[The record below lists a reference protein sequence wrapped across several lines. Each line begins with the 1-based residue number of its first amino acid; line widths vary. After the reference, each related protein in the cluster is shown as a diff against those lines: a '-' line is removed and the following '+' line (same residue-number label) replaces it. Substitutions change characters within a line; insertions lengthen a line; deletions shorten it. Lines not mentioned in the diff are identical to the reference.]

1 LFFVGGSWLWI
12 SHKPRCVNDFRV
24 MGTGGTPESVGYSGR
39 TILTMRGGEFV
50 EKLDYFTSPGYL
62 EGGQSRYEE
71 GMLEG
76 SGPALLISTKG
87 VFRFDEKTKKMYLA
101 ELHPGCSLED
111 VKAEV
116 PWDLKVSENLGV
128 TSLPTE
134 EETSIIRNFG
144 PDISMSRQLQIE
156 TVINRLQR
164 VFEENAKQNI

>member
-1 LFFVGGSWLWI
+1 
-12 SHKPRCVNDFRV
+12 
-24 MGTGGTPESVGYSGR
+24 M
-39 TILTMRGGEFV
+39 
-50 EKLDYFTSPGYL
+50 
-62 EGGQSRYEE
+62 
-71 GMLEG
+71 
-76 SGPALLISTKG
+76 
-87 VFRFDEKTKKMYLA
+87 A

-116 PWDLKVSENLGV
+116 PWDLKVSENLSV

>member
-1 LFFVGGSWLWI
+1 MGAVGA
-12 SHKPRCVNDFRV
+12 
-24 MGTGGTPESVGYSGR
+24 PEFVGYSGR

-50 EKLDYFTSPGYL
+50 EKLDYFTSPIYF

-71 GMLEG
+71 GMPEG

-87 VFRFDEKTKKMYLA
+87 VFKFDEKTKELYLA
-101 ELHPGCSLED
+101 EVHPGCSLED

-116 PWDLKVSENLGV
+116 LWGLKVSENLGA

-144 PDISMSRQLQIE
+144 PDISMSKQLQIE

-164 VFEENAKQNI
+164 VFEEKAKQNR